1 LYLILQTPFSH
12 VGYKSFSI
20 SFFQM
25 S

>member
-1 LYLILQTPFSH
+1 LYLILQTSFSH